1 MGRHH
6 KLRNTIIIYFCL
18 FGLVLT
24 ALYGT
29 VVFLGMRQLED
40 RVFTNQLRSIVENYL
55 KGVANGNPQLSP
67 PGLTTYR
74 GTEQMPDSLF
84 DLVGRYPLGYH
95 ELRFNQSDT
104 EHELQF
110 AIQQLP
116 EKEEMLYF
124 IYDVSGL
131 EVSEQKQHDLI
142 LLLLLAG
149 TLVCCLG
156 LVIGFFLARRITT
169 PLSELT
175 RKIQSFSGNDLPTK
189 LITPGA
195 SDEISALGR
204 SLEHANE
211 RINQFIIREKE
222 FTRNASH
229 ELRTPLTVI
238 KGATELLE
246 KRLSAEGINPRAL
259 DRISRSIGEMELTIN
274 TFLMLARED
283 NVPPS
288 EKVDLGKLCSNIVGE
303 IRFLIIE
310 PDMDIQVRCEEPVF
324 VYASPQV
331 IQIILSNLLRNAVQ
345 HSFGKDITVQIT
357 ENSLQV
363 TDDGCGI
370 TNEMAG
376 KILQPGMRDPK
387 SGGTGFGLSI
397 VDRICTRLGW
407 LLEIQSSR
415 KTGTKITVLFKQ
427 QSK

>member
-1 MGRHH
+1 MGRQH

-24 ALYGT
+24 TLYGT
-29 VVFLGMRQLED
+29 MVFLGMRQLED
-40 RVFTNQLRSIVENYL
+40 RVFTNQLQSIVENYL
-55 KGVANGNPQLSP
+55 KGVTNGNPQLTP
-67 PGLTTYR
+67 PGLTTYM

-95 ELRFNQSDT
+95 ELHFNQSDT
-104 EHELQF
+104 EHELQV

-116 EKEEMLYF
+116 GKNERVYF
-124 IYDVSGL
+124 VYDVNGL
-131 EVSEQKQHDLI
+131 EVSEQKQHDLM

-149 TLVCCLG
+149 ALVCCLG
-156 LVIGFFLARRITT
+156 LVIGFVLARGITT

-195 SDEISALGR
+195 SDEISVLGR
-204 SLEHANE
+204 SLERANE

-246 KRLSAEGINPRAL
+246 KRLSAEGMNPRAL
-259 DRISRSIGEMELTIN
+259 DRISRSIREMELTIDI
-274 TFLMLARED
+274 FLMLARED

-288 EKVDLGKLCSNIVGE
+288 EKVELGKLCSNIADE
-303 IRFLIIE
+303 IRFLVAE
-310 PDMDIQVRCEEPVF
+310 PNMDIQVRCEEPVF
-324 VYASPQV
+324 VYTAPLV
-331 IQIILSNLLRNAVQ
+331 IRIILSNLLRNAVQ
-345 HSFGKDITVQIT
+345 HSFGTEITVQVN

-363 TDDGCGI
+363 TDDGSGI
-370 TNEMAG
+370 PNEMIG
-376 KILQPGMRDPK
+376 KVKNPGEKNKK

-407 LLEIQSSR
+407 SLEIQSSAE
-415 KTGTKITVLFKQ
+415 TGTKITVFFKP
-427 QSK
+427 

>member
-1 MGRHH
+1 MGRQHS
-6 KLRNTIIIYFCL
+6 LRSTIIICFCL

-29 VVFLGMRQLED
+29 VVFFGMRQLED
-40 RVFTNQLRSIVENYL
+40 RVFTNQLQSIVENYL
-55 KGVANGNPQLSP
+55 TGVTGGNPQLSP
-67 PGLTTYR
+67 PGLTTYI
-74 GTEQMPDSLF
+74 GTEQMPAALF

-116 EKEEMLYF
+116 EKENRVYF

-131 EVSEQKQHDLI
+131 EVSEKKQYAFVLLLI
-142 LLLLLAG
+142 LAG
-149 TLVCCLG
+149 ALVCCLG
-156 LVIGFFLARRITT
+156 LVIGVFLARRITS
-169 PLSELT
+169 PLDELT
-175 RKIQSFSGNDLPTK
+175 RKIQSFSGNNLPTK
-189 LITPGA
+189 LITPRA
-195 SDEISALGR
+195 PDEISFLGQ
-204 SLEHANE
+204 SLENANE

-246 KRLSAEGINPRAL
+246 KKILAEGNKSPRAL
-259 DRISRSIGEMELTIN
+259 DRISRSIREMELTID

-288 EKVDLGKLCSNIVGE
+288 EKVDLGKLCSNIADE
-303 IRFLIIE
+303 IRFLVVE
-310 PDMDIQVRCEEPVF
+310 PGMVIKMRCEEPVF
-324 VYASPQV
+324 VYAAPQV
-331 IQIILSNLLRNAVQ
+331 IRIILSNLLRNAIQ
-345 HSFGKDITVQIT
+345 HSFGKEVTVQVT

-370 TNEMAG
+370 TNELAG
-376 KILQPGMRDPK
+376 KFMQPGMRDPK

-407 LLEIQSSR
+407 LLQVQPAAKAGIQ
-415 KTGTKITVLFKQ
+415 ITIFFK
-427 QSK
+427 

>member
-1 MGRHH
+1 MRRQH

-29 VVFLGMRQLED
+29 VIFLGMRQLED
-40 RVFTNQLRSIVENYL
+40 RVFTNQLQSIVENYL

-95 ELRFNQSDT
+95 ELHFNQSDT
-104 EHELQF
+104 EVELQF
-110 AIQQLP
+110 AIQQP
-116 EKEEMLYF
+116 PGKEERVYF

-131 EVSEQKQHDLI
+131 EVTEQKQHDLV

-195 SDEISALGR
+195 SDEISVLGH

-283 NVPPS
+283 NVPSS
-288 EKVDLGKLCSNIVGE
+288 EKVDLGKLCSNIAGE

-310 PDMDIQVRCEEPVF
+310 PGMDIQVRCEEPVF

-331 IQIILSNLLRNAVQ
+331 IRIILSNLLRNAVQ
-345 HSFGKDITVQIT
+345 HSFGKDITVQVN
-357 ENSLQV
+357 EGSLQV
-363 TDDGCGI
+363 TDDGWGI
-370 TNEMAG
+370 TNELSG
-376 KILQPGMRDPK
+376 TILQPGIRDKK
-387 SGGTGFGLSI
+387 SDGTGFGLSI

-407 LLEIQSSR
+407 LLEVTSSR
-415 KTGTKITVLFKQ
+415 KAGTKITVFLK
-427 QSK
+427 

>member
-1 MGRHH
+1 MGRQYN
-6 KLRNTIIIYFCL
+6 LRSTIIICFCL

-29 VVFLGMRQLED
+29 VIFFGMRQLED
-40 RVFTNQLRSIVENYL
+40 RIFTNQLQSIVENYL
-55 KGVANGNPQLSP
+55 KGVTNGNTQLSP
-67 PGLTTYR
+67 PGLTTYI

-95 ELRFNQSDT
+95 ELRFNQSNT
-104 EHELQF
+104 EYELQF

-116 EKEEMLYF
+116 EQEKRVYF

-131 EVSEQKQHDLI
+131 EVSEKRQYTFI
-142 LLLLLAG
+142 LLLILAG
-149 TLVCCLG
+149 ALVCCLG
-156 LVIGFFLARRITT
+156 LVIGVFLAERLTS
-169 PLSELT
+169 PLGELT

-189 LITPGA
+189 LVTPGA
-195 SDEISALGR
+195 SDEISFLGH

-222 FTRNASH
+222 FTRNTSH

-246 KRLSAEGINPRAL
+246 KKISAEGNESPRAL
-259 DRISRSIGEMELTIN
+259 DRISRSIREMELTID

-288 EKVDLGKLCSNIVGE
+288 EKVELGKLCSNVVDE
-303 IRFLIIE
+303 ISFLIVE
-310 PDMDIQVRCEEPVF
+310 PGMDIKVRCEEPVF
-324 VYASPQV
+324 VYAAPQV
-331 IQIILSNLLRNAVQ
+331 IRIILNNLLRNAVQ
-345 HSFGKDITVQIT
+345 HSFGKEVTVQVT

-376 KILQPGMRDPK
+376 KILQPGIHDPK

-407 LLEIQSSR
+407 LLEIKSSR
-415 KTGTKITVLFKQ
+415 KAGTKITVLFK
-427 QSK
+427 